1 MSNSIRKLTMED
13 LTEGNL
19 DGITMEELYYNGF
32 SGQFQNS
39 EPKPGQIKIACVGDS
54 ITYGHGIYNWPEENY
69 PMILGR
75 LLGEG
80 YHAQSFGV
88 CGRCVQEERTA
99 PETFLTGI
107 LLTLTWLSLSQ

>member
-39 EPKPGQIKIACVGDS
+39 EPKPGQIKIA
-54 ITYGHGIYNWPEENY
+54 
-69 PMILGR
+69 
-75 LLGEG
+75 
-80 YHAQSFGV
+80 
-88 CGRCVQEERTA
+88 
-99 PETFLTGI
+99 
-107 LLTLTWLSLSQ
+107 